1 MTGVILFVRG
11 DLIERG
17 NGKPGY
23 DWKQGYNEMNPDNG
37 CLIFPG
43 MTRREAQTYAKAQGK
58 KAKFI
63 ERGEKV

>member
-23 DWKQGYNEMNPDNG
+23 DWKQGYNEMNSEG
-37 CLIFPG
+37 FLTFPG
-43 MTRREAQTYAKAQGK
+43 VTRREAQAYAKAQGK

-63 ERGEKV
+63 ERGGKE